1 MSFNTYLSLRVGYF
15 NEFDTC
21 TENEVKNTK
30 QSIDSMYLDLSIGTN
45 YNNSNFGYGENIK

>member
-1 MSFNTYLSLRVGYF
+1 MSFNTYLALRVCYF

-30 QSIDSMYLDLSIGTN
+30 QSIDSMYLDLSIGTH
-45 YNNSNFGYGENIK
+45 YNNSSFGYGENIK